1 MNTRTALVGLGML
14 GALAGTTPAHALNIG
29 IGDFAVAIGGGNL
42 YSPLVDDRITGG
54 GGYPGPGDDLD
65 GFTFESWGIT
75 NSEIGHG
82 SSGTVRWTWKN
93 ETGMTIENAML
104 AVYLD
109 AFLGT
114 DNLDEYA
121 GVDGGVANDGTGPGA
136 EHYAI
141 DDVFGY
147 NFLFDVA
154 YTAEYGFDYPDQ
166 NDCEYEWDCGF
177 GGVALSLL
185 FDMPTVKPGQ
195 NLTGTFY
202 INRHAGALVQ
212 IQDAS
217 YVYNSYSGHYD
228 HRPGDKFYFDGRV
241 DIPEPATIA
250 MMGVGLLGLGAAVRR
265 RRQAA

>member
-1 MNTRTALVGLGML
+1 MTSRNAFIGLGLAGALVS
-14 GALAGTTPAHALNIG
+14 AAPARALNIG
-29 IGDFAVAIGGGNL
+29 IGDYAVAIGGGNL

-54 GGYPGPGDDLD
+54 GGYPGPGDAVD

-75 NSEIGHG
+75 NGEIGHG

-109 AFLGT
+109 AFLGE

-121 GVDGGVANDGTGPGA
+121 GVDGGVPADGTGPGA
-136 EHYAI
+136 EEYAI
-141 DDVFGY
+141 DDALFG
-147 NFLFDVA
+147 FLFDVGF
-154 YTAEYGFDYPDQ
+154 TTEYGYDYP
-166 NDCEYEWDCGF
+166 NSNFCEYEWDCSF

-185 FDMPTVKPGQ
+185 FDVPTVQTGQ
-195 NLTGTFY
+195 NVTGTFY
-202 INRHAGALVQ
+202 INRHAGALFQ
-212 IQDAS
+212 AQDAS
-217 YVYNSYSGHYD
+217 YVYNYHSGYYE

-250 MMGVGLLGLGAAVRR
+250 LMGVGLLGLGAATRR